1 MAKFKRVLKA
11 TRRAI
16 REEIDEVKSL
26 VITEDDTAQ
35 AKAMRRV
42 IVAAA
47 NAYGVPVPEQ
57 VQEILDKALAH
68 ILRDAKDG
76 LKTPEKLLI
85 KRIINNIKEDYHE

>member
-1 MAKFKRVLKA
+1 MARFRRVLKA
-11 TRRAI
+11 TRKAI
-16 REEIDEVKSL
+16 KEEIDEVKSL

-35 AKAMRRV
+35 AKVMRRV

-57 VQEILDKALAH
+57 VQKILDKALAH

-76 LKTPEKLLI
+76 LKTPEKLLV
-85 KRIINNIKEDYHE
+85 KRIIDNIKEDYYK